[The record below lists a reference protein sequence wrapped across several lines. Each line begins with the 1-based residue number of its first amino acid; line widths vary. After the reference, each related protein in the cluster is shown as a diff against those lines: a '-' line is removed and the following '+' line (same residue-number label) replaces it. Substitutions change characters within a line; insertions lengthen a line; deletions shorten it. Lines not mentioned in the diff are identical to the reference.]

1 MIIGKLYLGLHSL
14 KEEEMENQNLLVFN
28 YKSKTF
34 RLNILTNT
42 IYSKNIQL
50 PLPKLIITKQNF
62 DLNWIIQISLP
73 YWIFFNS
80 NLSHLIYM
88 DVSLLIG
95 MNKLRAGTWFCSPPS
110 PPAVYL

>member
-1 MIIGKLYLGLHSL
+1 MIIGKLYLGLDSL
-14 KEEEMENQNLLVFN
+14 KEEEMENQNLLVLN

-62 DLNWIIQISLP
+62 DLSWIIQISLP
-73 YWIFFNS
+73 YWIFF
-80 NLSHLIYM
+80 
-88 DVSLLIG
+88 
-95 MNKLRAGTWFCSPPS
+95 F
-110 PPAVYL
+110 